1 MLRRTLNCVRYLPLL
16 CALLAL
22 AAAGCGQLPAA
33 ESPPDPVA
41 LVAQA
46 AANIRASDRFRMTVE
61 RTGAPYEVDTGLG
74 RVTFRRASAQYVAP
88 DTLQA
93 TVSLIAAGFTAE
105 VDIFARGENQW
116 FRNVIL
122 TGGSWLNAPFAEGF
136 NPQVLIAEETG
147 FEAALAA
154 VHELTYAGPTT
165 LEDGT
170 PVHRISGVA
179 DGHDISALLAGLIE
193 ASGPTHVDVY
203 IHRET
208 ILPARFV
215 IVQLETAS
223 ERFPTPTTWTVDIY
237 DYGAPARLDDPEARS
252 S

>member
-1 MLRRTLNCVRYLPLL
+1 MRYLPLV
-16 CALLAL
+16 CMLLAL
-22 AAAGCGQLPAA
+22 AAGCSAAPAT
-33 ESPPDPVA
+33 ETPPDPTT

-93 TVSLIAAGFTAE
+93 TVSLTAAGLTAE

-122 TGGSWLNAPFAEGF
+122 TGGTWLNAPFAEGF

-154 VHELTYAGPTT
+154 VRELTYAGPAA

-170 PVHRISGVA
+170 PVHHISGVA
-179 DGHDISALLAGLIE
+179 EGHDISALLAGLIE
-193 ASGPTHVDVY
+193 ASGLTQVEVY

-208 ILPARFV
+208 GLPARFV
-215 IVQLETAS
+215 IVQPETAS
-223 ERFPTPTTWTVDIY
+223 EQFPTPTTWTVDIY
-237 DYGAPARLDDPEARS
+237 DYGAPARLDDPEARQS
-252 S
+252 

>member
-1 MLRRTLNCVRYLPLL
+1 MRYLPLV
-16 CALLAL
+16 CMLLAL
-22 AAAGCGQLPAA
+22 AAGCSAAPAT
-33 ESPPDPVA
+33 EIPPDPVA

-93 TVSLIAAGFTAE
+93 TVSLTAAGLTAE

-154 VHELTYAGPTT
+154 VRELTYAGPAA

-179 DGHDISALLAGLIE
+179 EGHDISALLAGLIE
-193 ASGPTHVDVY
+193 ASGPTQVEVY

-208 ILPARFV
+208 GLPARFV
-215 IVQLETAS
+215 IVQPETAS
-223 ERFPTPTTWTVDIY
+223 EQFPTPTTWTVDIY
-237 DYGAPARLDDPEARS
+237 DYGAPVRLDDPEARQS
-252 S
+252 

>member
-1 MLRRTLNCVRYLPLL
+1 VRYLPIV
-16 CALLAL
+16 CMLLAL
-22 AAAGCGQLPAA
+22 AAGCGAAPAT
-33 ESPPDPVA
+33 EIPPDPVT

-93 TVSLIAAGFTAE
+93 TVSLTAAGLTAE

-154 VHELTYAGPTT
+154 VRELTYAGPAA

-179 DGHDISALLAGLIE
+179 EGHDISALLAGLIE
-193 ASGPTHVDVY
+193 ASGPTQVEVY

-208 ILPARFV
+208 GLPARFV
-215 IVQLETAS
+215 IVQPETAS
-223 ERFPTPTTWTVDIY
+223 EQFPTPTTWTVDIY
-237 DYGAPARLDDPEARS
+237 DYGAPARLDDPEARQS
-252 S
+252 